1 MLLKLILM
9 TLLSALFAATALK
22 ISPEADDIWK
32 YQRYNLVV
40 DFDNRLPVCAPFS
53 IFYYFYR
60 IVKWIYNLICRF
72 RRRTIFVI
80 VSSYVLINLIILW
93 FLFTFRKIILNRNNT
108 IQY

>member
-1 MLLKLILM
+1 M

-60 IVKWIYNLICRF
+60 IVKWIYDLICRY

-80 VSSYVLINLIILW
+80 VSLYVLINFMILWLTVLWLTILWLTILW
-93 FLFTFRKIILNRNNT
+93 FLIYI
-108 IQY
+108 